1 MSRRTPAMLFIDNKY
16 LQWYSALITQAIN
29 RSTPVG
35 YTETHHIIPRSLF
48 RQSCN
53 NLTSDPDVPENLVI
67 LTAREHYICH
77 KLLTKFTEGRNR
89 YLMIYALWRMTNTN
103 TQNQRYQISG
113 TEYQKNRELLAE
125 ARKGKPA
132 WNRGI
137 PRTSQEKAKMSVAKK
152 EALNKNGNWHL
163 GKKRSLETRKKL
175 SEKRKGKS
183 AWNKG
188 MPKTHDE
195 RAKISERVREYNKNH
210 PNPNLGKKR
219 NLTPEQREQISE
231 KSRNRARVQCEHCD
245 KTIDIAVYVRWHGD
259 RCKSLKPIEKKKTLD
274 LTPAQRAKISE
285 TSRNRRKIQCEF
297 CKKVIDISIFTRCHG
312 SRCKSIN
319 TQTD

>member
-1 MSRRTPAMLFIDNKY
+1 MLFIDNKY
-16 LQWYSALITQAIN
+16 LQWYSALVN
-29 RSTPVG
+29 RAQIRSNLQG
-35 YTETHHIIPRSLF
+35 CTETHHIIPRSLF
-48 RQSCN
+48 RQPAN
-53 NLTSDPDVPENLVI
+53 NLTSDPDVPENLVR
-67 LTAREHYICH
+67 LTTREHYICH

-89 YLMIYALWRMTNTN
+89 YLMIYALWRMTNSN
-103 TQNQRYQISG
+103 TRGQRYQISG
-113 TEYQKNRELLAE
+113 TAYQKNRELLAE
-125 ARKGKPA
+125 ARKGLPGKKRNAPLSLEL
-132 WNRGI
+132 R
-137 PRTSQEKAKMSVAKK
+137 AKISAVRKESLKK
-152 EALNKNGNWHL
+152 HGNWHL

-175 SEKRKGKS
+175 SEKRKGKP

-188 MPKTHDE
+188 VPRDAATK
-195 RAKISERVREYNKNH
+195 AKISERVREYNKNH

-231 KSRNRARVQCEHCD
+231 KSRNRARVQCEHCG
-245 KTIDIAVYVRWHGD
+245 KIIDISIHVRWHGD

-285 TSRNRRKIQCEF
+285 TSRNRRKVLCEF

-319 TQTD
+319 TPTD

>member
-1 MSRRTPAMLFIDNKY
+1 MLFIDNKY

>member
-1 MSRRTPAMLFIDNKY
+1 MIFIDNKY
-16 LQWYSALITQAIN
+16 LQWYLALIIKALN
-29 RSTPVG
+29 RSTTVG

-103 TQNQRYQISG
+103 TQNKRYIISG

-125 ARKGKPA
+125 ARKGVPA

-137 PRTSQEKAKMSVAKK
+137 PRTTEEKSKMSAAKK
-152 EALNKNGNWHL
+152 EALIKNGNWHL
-163 GKKRSLETRKKL
+163 GKKRSLETRKKM

-183 AWNKG
+183 SWNKG
-188 MPKTHDE
+188 IARDE
-195 RAKISERVREYNKNH
+195 ATKAKISAKVREHNKNH
-210 PNPNLGKKR
+210 SNSNLGKKR
-219 NLTPEQREQISE
+219 NLTEKQRERIS
-231 KSRNRARVQCEHCD
+231 KNSKNRAKIQCDHCN
-245 KTIDIAVYVRWHGD
+245 KIIDVAMHSRWHGE
-259 RCKSLKPIEKKKTLD
+259 RCKTINKAIRGD
-274 LTPAQRAKISE
+274 
-285 TSRNRRKIQCEF
+285 
-297 CKKVIDISIFTRCHG
+297 IDANS
-312 SRCKSIN
+312 
-319 TQTD
+319 